1 MKDVSPIVPPVDISD
16 AQGAV
21 VGLGNSK
28 EEEPALGALMQLLLW
43 FVCGHQRITV
53 SIHSFPEPRHIEGS
67 KGCPGIGKFAGHDD
81 T

>member
-28 EEEPALGALMQLLLW
+28 EEEPALGALVDPPFW
-43 FVCGHQRITV
+43 FVCGQ
-53 SIHSFPEPRHIEGS
+53 
-67 KGCPGIGKFAGHDD
+67 
-81 T
+81 